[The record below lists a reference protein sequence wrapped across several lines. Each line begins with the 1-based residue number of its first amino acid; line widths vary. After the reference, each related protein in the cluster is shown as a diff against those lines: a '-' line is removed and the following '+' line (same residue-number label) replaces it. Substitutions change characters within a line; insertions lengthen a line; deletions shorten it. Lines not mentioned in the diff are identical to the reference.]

1 MEDLHPRHQAAVKR
15 AEEAGGK
22 ILASYALGGPYDY
35 LVVLERLESL
45 RYLDM
50 LRPGGTV
57 LIGEMR
63 IPPLTVSSGDDVY
76 PEEDVIRQQ
85 VGLKTDRLTLIPSLT
100 LAEQAGT
107 ARAHNV
113 VVLGALS
120 SLIDEVEVG
129 VWRQVISR
137 RVPQRYVDV
146 NMAGKLHAIG
156 TPGAP
161 YVVTFMDEESMILA
175 SLREEVYASDTRNEV
190 RIVLL
195 AADGPANVEIAST
208 RAVVRLRCRR
218 RVHPGLR

>member
-1 MEDLHPRHQAAVKR
+1 MKDLNFLL
-15 AEEAGGK
+15 AGVGGQGTL
-22 ILASYALGGPYDY
+22 LASSVVAQVGVAAGLDVKKAEVHGMAQRGGSVNSHVRWGAKLYSPLIGQGEVDY

-120 SLIDEVEVG
+120 SLIDEVEVD
-129 VWRQVISR
+129 VWRRVISR

-146 NMAGKLHAIG
+146 NMAAFEAGLG
-156 TPGAP
+156 SVGAVSIP
-161 YVVTFMDEESMILA
+161 
-175 SLREEVYASDTRNEV
+175 
-190 RIVLL
+190 
-195 AADGPANVEIAST
+195 
-208 RAVVRLRCRR
+208 
-218 RVHPGLR
+218 RVCA

>member
-1 MEDLHPRHQAAVKR
+1 MRDINFLLAGVGGQGTLLASNVVAQVGV
-15 AEEAGGK
+15 EAGLDVKKAEVHGM
-22 ILASYALGGPYDY
+22 AQRGGSVNSHVRWGEKLYSPLIGRGQVDY

-57 LIGEMR
+57 LVGEMR

-76 PEEDVIRQQ
+76 PDDDVIRQQ
-85 VGLKTDRLTLIPSLT
+85 VAQKTDRLILVPSLT

-120 SLIDEVEVG
+120 SLLDEVSKEV
-129 VWRQVISR
+129 WQQVIAR

-146 NMAGKLHAIG
+146 NMAAFEAGRQA
-156 TPGAP
+156 
-161 YVVTFMDEESMILA
+161 A
-175 SLREEVYASDTRNEV
+175 S
-190 RIVLL
+190 
-195 AADGPANVEIAST
+195 
-208 RAVVRLRCRR
+208 
-218 RVHPGLR
+218 

>member
-1 MEDLHPRHQAAVKR
+1 MKDLNFLL
-15 AEEAGGK
+15 AGVGGQGTL
-22 ILASYALGGPYDY
+22 LASNVVAQVGVAAGLDVKKAEVHGMAQRGGSVNSHVRWGEKLYSPLIGQGEVDY

-85 VGLKTDRLTLIPSLT
+85 VGLKTDRLILIPSLT

-120 SLIDEVEVG
+120 TLIDEIPVEI
-129 VWRQVISR
+129 WQQVIAR

-146 NMAGKLHAIG
+146 NMDAFKAGRQA
-156 TPGAP
+156 
-161 YVVTFMDEESMILA
+161 A
-175 SLREEVYASDTRNEV
+175 S
-190 RIVLL
+190 
-195 AADGPANVEIAST
+195 
-208 RAVVRLRCRR
+208 
-218 RVHPGLR
+218 

>member
-1 MEDLHPRHQAAVKR
+1 MKDLNFLLAGVGGQGTLLASNVVAQVGV
-15 AEEAGGK
+15 EAGLDVKKAEVHGM
-22 ILASYALGGPYDY
+22 AQRGGSVNSHVRWGQKLYSPLIGQGEVDY
-35 LVVLERLESL
+35 LVALERLESL

-85 VGLKTDRLTLIPSLT
+85 VGLKTDRLILIPSLT
-100 LAEQAGT
+100 LAEGAGT

-120 SLIDEVEVG
+120 SLLDDLDPDL
-129 VWRQVISR
+129 WRQVIAR

-146 NMAGKLHAIG
+146 NMAAFEAG
-156 TPGAP
+156 
-161 YVVTFMDEESMILA
+161 
-175 SLREEVYASDTRNEV
+175 RQ
-190 RIVLL
+190 
-195 AADGPANVEIAST
+195 AAG
-208 RAVVRLRCRR
+208 
-218 RVHPGLR
+218 

>member
-1 MEDLHPRHQAAVKR
+1 MKDLNFLLAGVGGQGTLLASNVVALVGV
-15 AEEAGGK
+15 EAGLDVKKAEVHGM
-22 ILASYALGGPYDY
+22 AQRGGSVNSHVRWGEKLYSPLIGRGQVDY

-57 LIGEMR
+57 LVGEMR

-76 PEEDVIRQQ
+76 PDDDVIRQQ
-85 VGLKTDRLTLIPSLT
+85 VAQKTDRLILVPSLT

-120 SLIDEVEVG
+120 SLLDEVSFEV
-129 VWRQVISR
+129 WQQVIAR

-146 NMAGKLHAIG
+146 NMAAFEAGRQA
-156 TPGAP
+156 
-161 YVVTFMDEESMILA
+161 A
-175 SLREEVYASDTRNEV
+175 S
-190 RIVLL
+190 
-195 AADGPANVEIAST
+195 
-208 RAVVRLRCRR
+208 
-218 RVHPGLR
+218 